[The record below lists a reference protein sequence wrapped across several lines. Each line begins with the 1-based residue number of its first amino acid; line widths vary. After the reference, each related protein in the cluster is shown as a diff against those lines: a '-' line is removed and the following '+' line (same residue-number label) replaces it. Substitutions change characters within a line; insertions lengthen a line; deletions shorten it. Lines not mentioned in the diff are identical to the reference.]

1 AVLHSDATMVAARSE
16 EGFLH
21 PGVAAS
27 IVVGEQHVG
36 VVGEV
41 HPETRDR
48 LGIERPCFA
57 FEISLD
63 RLPPAPL
70 PTMASWS
77 RLPAILRDISFFVDE
92 STPAASVAAVI
103 DENRPAILESY
114 QVLEDYRAAG
124 KVPAGKKGMLWSL
137 TYRAEGGEKRTLTDA
152 EVDAAHE
159 ALVAGLLAALR
170 AERR

>member
-1 AVLHSDATMVAARSE
+1 LAFPRAARARRGEPLFAAGVLAGERSGWLKSAGPIDFYDAKAIVERLLAVLHSDATMVAARSE

-77 RLPAILRDISFFVDE
+77 RLPAILRDLSFFLHQ
-92 STPAASVAAVI
+92 STP
-103 DENRPAILESY
+103 
-114 QVLEDYRAAG
+114 
-124 KVPAGKKGMLWSL
+124 
-137 TYRAEGGEKRTLTDA
+137 
-152 EVDAAHE
+152 
-159 ALVAGLLAALR
+159 
-170 AERR
+170 